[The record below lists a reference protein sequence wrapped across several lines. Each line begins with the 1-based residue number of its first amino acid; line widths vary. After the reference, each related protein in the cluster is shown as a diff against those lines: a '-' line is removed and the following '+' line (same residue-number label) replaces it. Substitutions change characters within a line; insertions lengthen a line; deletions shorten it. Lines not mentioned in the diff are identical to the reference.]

1 MKPEP
6 FSKNRFKLNLDG
18 IDHSFEILVFN
29 GHDAIRQPFSFSLG
43 LACDLMASIMPFRC
57 SPSRAT
63 KRSLPQP
70 KPAIGNLSQMT
81 IVVYLEVTYQIKD
94 HCIGRLK

>member
-18 IDHSFEILVFN
+18 IDHAFQVLAFK
-29 GHDAIRQPFSFSLG
+29 GHEAIP
-43 LACDLMASIMPFRC
+43 
-57 SPSRAT
+57 AT
-63 KRSLPQP
+63 AKTCNW
-70 KPAIGNLSQMT
+70 KPSQMT